1 MNLLTSG
8 FCFLMDIWHAVGYFV
23 LPNKQLYEH
32 EMTTQEQLKILHVA
46 SHNEISAGGSI
57 QMMRLAIGLKQLGHD
72 VSCAFNIRRSDKT
85 PGLGTF
91 GPLRE
96 AGIPIAS
103 FAMQRLWKY
112 IGMWQF
118 KKFIAEQKFDVI
130 HCHRFRALNFVCK
143 ATRGMQ
149 LPALLGDKKNSF
161 DIPQSWARLYGSPQ
175 VDCIVVNAQLIKKM
189 FADTGWVSPQKV
201 EIIYN
206 GVDLDRFHPGVDGNA
221 VRQELGI
228 GPATPVFG
236 MIANFAG
243 KKSHDIL
250 FQAAVKVI
258 ERFPQA
264 RFLLVG
270 GGDSQRYQKELSRHG
285 YGTNFIFTGFRSDI
299 PQIIAALDVSVIS
312 SKRGEGLTG
321 SVVEAMAMAKPVVST
336 AVAGNPEFVHDRET
350 GMLVKP
356 GNVQAMADAML
367 YLLDNPDEAAAMG
380 RRGFEF
386 AKDKIDN
393 RRRSEHFVDI
403 YRGIMQRKGLS

>member
-1 MNLLTSG
+1 M
-8 FCFLMDIWHAVGYFV
+8 
-23 LPNKQLYEH
+23 PQKQK
-32 EMTTQEQLKILHVA
+32 LKILHVA

-57 QMMRLAIGLKQLGHD
+57 QMMRLAIGLKELGHD

-91 GPLRE
+91 GPLQD

-112 IGMWQF
+112 VGMWQF
-118 KKFIAEQKFDVI
+118 KKFVAEQKFDVI
-130 HCHRFRALNFVCK
+130 HCHRFRALNFVCR
-143 ATRGMQ
+143 ATGTVKV
-149 LPALLGDKKNSF
+149 PALLGDKKNSF
-161 DIPQSWARLYGSPQ
+161 DIPESWARVYGSPQ
-175 VDCIVVNAQLIKKM
+175 VDCIVVNARLIKQM
-189 FADTGWVSPQKV
+189 LVDTGRVSPQKV

-206 GVDLDRFHPGVDGNA
+206 GVDLDRFHPGVDGTA
-221 VRQELGI
+221 VRQEFGI
-228 GPATPVFG
+228 APTTPVLG

-250 FQAAVKVI
+250 FEAALKVI

-270 GGDSQRYQKELSRHG
+270 GGDSQRYQKELTRHG
-285 YGTNFIFTGFRSDI
+285 YGSNFIFTGFRSDI

-336 AVAGNPEFVHDRET
+336 AVAGNPEFVHDRAT
-350 GMLVKP
+350 GMLAAP
-356 GNVQAMADAML
+356 GSVQAMADAML
-367 YLLDNPDEAAAMG
+367 YLLDNPDEACAMG
-380 RRGFEF
+380 RRAYEF
-386 AKDKIDN
+386 VKDKVDN
-393 RRRSEHFVDI
+393 RMRSQRFVEL
-403 YRGIMQRKGLS
+403 YRAIMQRKGIS

>member
-1 MNLLTSG
+1 MP
-8 FCFLMDIWHAVGYFV
+8 H
-23 LPNKQLYEH
+23 KQK
-32 EMTTQEQLKILHVA
+32 LKILHVA

-91 GPLRE
+91 GPLQE

-103 FAMQRLWKY
+103 FPMQRLWKY
-112 IGMWQF
+112 IGLWQF
-118 KKFIAEQKFDVI
+118 KKFIVEQKFDVV
-130 HCHRFRALNFVCK
+130 HCHRFRALNFVCR

-161 DIPQSWARLYGSPQ
+161 DIPESWASVYGSPQ
-175 VDCIVVNAQLIKKM
+175 VDCIVVNAQLIKEM
-189 FADTGWVSPQKV
+189 LVDTGRISPEKI

-221 VRQELGI
+221 VRQEFGI
-228 GPATPVFG
+228 GPTMPVLG

-258 ERFPQA
+258 EKFQQA

-270 GGDSQRYQKELSRHG
+270 GGDWQRYYKELSRHG
-285 YGTNFIFTGFRSDI
+285 FGSNFIFTGFRSDI

-350 GMLVKP
+350 GMLAEP

-367 YLLDNPDEAAAMG
+367 YLLDNPDEARAMG
-380 RRGFEF
+380 RRGFAF

-393 RRRSEHFVDI
+393 RRRSGHFADL
-403 YRGIMQRKGLS
+403 YRSIMQRKGIN